1 MTRPLPRTAA
11 LLAALL
17 LAGAACSSD
26 EAATTPD
33 GDATAEQTSPRERVA
48 AFTCPDRATQAGADR
63 DGLADGQRLQ
73 VVATVAPL
81 TSIAAN
87 VAGDLAD
94 VRGLVPEGVN
104 SHTFEPKPSMAA
116 GLADAD
122 VVLVNGLQLEEPTV
136 RLAETNVGP
145 DAQIIE
151 LGTLAL
157 DEDQYLYDF
166 SFPEDGGKPNPH
178 LWTNPPMAR
187 CYAETTASVLAKAD
201 PANADAYRANAEAYA
216 AKVDELDRLMAE
228 ATETVPEENRR
239 LLTYHDAYAYFAAH
253 YGWTVVGAVQ
263 VSDFE
268 DPSPKEVVGLIEQI
282 RDEEIPAV
290 FGSEVFPSDV
300 LAEIARESGAD
311 YIDELR
317 DDDLLGE
324 QGDPGHSYLG
334 LMQFDFVTMVEALGG
349 DASGLQAFDPADTA
363 TDQAYY
369 PQ

>member
-1 MTRPLPRTAA
+1 MTRPSPLAAA
-11 LLAALL
+11 LLVVSLL
-17 LAGAACSSD
+17 TAAACTTD
-26 EAATTPD
+26 EPTIDAAD
-33 GDATAEQTSPRERVA
+33 ERFMAKDRVA
-48 AFTCPDRATQAGADR
+48 GFTCPTRATDAGADR
-63 DGLADGQRLQ
+63 DGPSNGERLQ
-73 VVATVAPL
+73 VVTTVAPL
-81 TSIAAN
+81 TSIVAN
-87 VAGDLAD
+87 VAGSAAD
-94 VRGLVPEGVN
+94 VRGLVPEGAD
-104 SHTFEPKPSMAA
+104 SHTFEPKPSVAA
-116 GLADAD
+116 ALADAD

-136 RLAETNVGP
+136 LLAEANLRP
-145 DAQIIE
+145 DAQLIE

-166 SFPEDGGKPNPH
+166 SFPKSAGKPNPH

-187 CYAETTASVLAKAD
+187 CYAETAASVLAKAD
-201 PANADAYRANAEAYA
+201 PANAAVYRSNAEAYV
-216 AKVDELDRLMAE
+216 AKLDELDRLMVA
-228 ATETVPEENRR
+228 ATATVPEGNRR

-253 YGWTVVGAVQ
+253 YAWSVVGAVQ

-317 DDDLLGE
+317 DDDLPGAP
-324 QGDPGHSYLG
+324 GDPDHSYLG

-349 DASGLQAFDPADTA
+349 DADDLRGFDA
-363 TDQAYY
+363 TDTTPDQASY